1 MKRTAFFVIC
11 FILVSISVSVVLVA
25 CQGRQDDNA
34 PAFAMIAQ
42 SRMHLAAQDYEV
54 ARNSI
59 LGMRKKYPAAIQAR
73 AAGLLLLDSI
83 ELAAA
88 RDSLDNA
95 EGAERERLSL
105 KYRFFE
111 RKLQEDLKREI
122 LRQ

>member
-11 FILVSISVSVVLVA
+11 FILVSISASVVLVA

-42 SRMHLAAQDYEV
+42 SRMYLAAQDYEA

-111 RKLQEDLKREI
+111 RKLQEDLKKEI

>member
-42 SRMHLAAQDYEV
+42 SRMHLAAQDYEA

>member
-88 RDSLDNA
+88 CDSLDNA

-111 RKLQEDLKREI
+111 RKLQEDLKKEK